1 MGDEKIILSVSKR
14 ELRERHGITLN
25 LVPNRYR
32 FKDVFDAIVR
42 QLPGRQRGVAA
53 TTKKN
58 NGNNGNNGKRKNGR
72 KNLPLRYLAGT
83 KAIQEKYKCSFEEAE
98 KILIEERLNESLTN
112 SRK

>member
-42 QLPGRQRGVAA
+42 QLPGRQRGVTA
-53 TTKKN
+53 TTKK
-58 NGNNGNNGKRKNGR
+58 NNGNNGKRKNGR
-72 KNLPLRYLAGT
+72 KNIPPRYLAGT

-98 KILIEERLNESLTN
+98 KILIEERLNEGSTT
-112 SRK
+112 SRE

>member
-1 MGDEKIILSVSKR
+1 MADEKIILSVSKR
-14 ELRERHGITLN
+14 ELRERHGIMLN
-25 LVPNRYR
+25 LVPNRYK

-58 NGNNGNNGKRKNGR
+58 NGNNGKRKNGR
-72 KNLPLRYLAGT
+72 RNIAQRYLAGT

-98 KILIEERLNESLTN
+98 KILIEERLNEDLTN

>member
-1 MGDEKIILSVSKR
+1 MGDEKIILSVSLR

-25 LVPNRYR
+25 LVPDRYR

-58 NGNNGNNGKRKNGR
+58 NGNNGKRKNGK
-72 KNLPLRYLAGT
+72 KNTPQRYLAGT

-98 KILIEERLNESLTN
+98 KILIEERLNAGSTT
-112 SRK
+112 SRE

>member
-25 LVPNRYR
+25 LVPDRYR

-42 QLPGRQRGVAA
+42 QLPGRQRCVAA
-53 TTKKN
+53 TTKK
-58 NGNNGNNGKRKNGR
+58 NNGNNGKRKNGR
-72 KNLPLRYLAGT
+72 KNLPQRYLAGT

-98 KILIEERLNESLTN
+98 KILIEEKLNKGLTN
-112 SRK
+112 SRE

>member
-1 MGDEKIILSVSKR
+1 MADEKIILSVSKR

-25 LVPNRYR
+25 LVPNRYK

-58 NGNNGNNGKRKNGR
+58 NGNNGKRKNGR
-72 KNLPLRYLAGT
+72 KNLSQRYLAGT

-98 KILIEERLNESLTN
+98 KILIEERLNEGLTN

>member
-25 LVPNRYR
+25 LVPDRYR

-53 TTKKN
+53 KTKK
-58 NGNNGNNGKRKNGR
+58 NNGNNGKRKNGR
-72 KNLPLRYLAGT
+72 KNISQRYLAVT

-98 KILIEERLNESLTN
+98 KILIEERLNEGSTT
-112 SRK
+112 SRE

>member
-14 ELRERHGITLN
+14 ELRERHGITLS
-25 LVPNRYR
+25 LAPDRYR

-58 NGNNGNNGKRKNGR
+58 NGNNGKRKNGR
-72 KNLPLRYLAGT
+72 KNIPQRYLAGT

-98 KILIEERLNESLTN
+98 KILIEERLNEGLTN

>member
-14 ELRERHGITLN
+14 ELRERHGITLS
-25 LVPNRYR
+25 LAPNRYR

-42 QLPGRQRGVAA
+42 QLPGRQRGLAEA
-53 TTKKN
+53 NKK
-58 NGNNGNNGKRKNGR
+58 NNGNNGKRKNGR
-72 KNLPLRYLAGT
+72 KNISQRYLAGT

-98 KILIEERLNESLTN
+98 KILIEERLNEDLTN

>member
-25 LVPNRYR
+25 LVPDRYR
-32 FKDVFDAIVR
+32 FKDVFAAIVR
-42 QLPGRQRGVAA
+42 QLPGRQRGLAEA
-53 TTKKN
+53 NKK
-58 NGNNGNNGKRKNGR
+58 NNGNNGKRKNGR
-72 KNLPLRYLAGT
+72 KNISQRYLAGT

-98 KILIEERLNESLTN
+98 KILIEERLNADLTN